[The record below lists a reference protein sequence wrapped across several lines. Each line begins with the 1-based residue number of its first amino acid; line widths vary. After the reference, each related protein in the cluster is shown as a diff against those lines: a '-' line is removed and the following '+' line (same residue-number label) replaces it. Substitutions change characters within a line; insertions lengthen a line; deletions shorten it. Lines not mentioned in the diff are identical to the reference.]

1 MISCASCGRDLP
13 ERASFCP
20 QCGAPARPIDQVQS
34 SRPAPPV
41 VPSASQPPAASPLA
55 PPPAG
60 LQQTA
65 MQGGGSGVP
74 PKPPNSFVDFLAFRR
89 MVTPVVI
96 QIVFWLAE
104 VLNVIIWID
113 FIDRTGRTV
122 SYFGQSGLNGAVV
135 LLGILLMLISALGIR
150 IYLEVL
156 AVIFRINE
164 NVFSIRRRLESR

>member
-1 MISCASCGRDLP
+1 MTSCASCGRDLP

-20 QCGAPARPIDQVQS
+20 QCGAAARPIDQVQS

-41 VPSASQPPAASPLA
+41 VPSAPPPPAASPLA
-55 PPPAG
+55 PPPAD

-65 MQGGGSGVP
+65 MQGGASGVP
-74 PKPPNSFVDFLAFRR
+74 PKPPNSFVDFLTFRR

-104 VLNVIIWID
+104 VLNVIVWID
-113 FIDRTGRTV
+113 FI
-122 SYFGQSGLNGAVV
+122 

-150 IYLEVL
+150 IYLEAL